1 MVLAIQVNAH
11 TNLINMVAIFK
22 SNFASTATF
31 LPCSPRWFRPNKK
44 LSRGDGECLR
54 VAGSWGGG
62 EAAEEQHGQHGQGEK
77 KGINWNMNG
86 IFQNHIIVIF
96 PTRMLYSILLLVNII
111 PRIILFIYIAIFM
124 GIING
129 IIMGFIGK
137 HRNFHLLLRL
147 LWLLL

>member
-1 MVLAIQVNAH
+1 
-11 TNLINMVAIFK
+11 
-22 SNFASTATF
+22 
-31 LPCSPRWFRPNKK
+31 
-44 LSRGDGECLR
+44 
-54 VAGSWGGG
+54 
-62 EAAEEQHGQHGQGEK
+62 
-77 KGINWNMNG
+77 MNG

-147 LWLLL
+147 L